1 MILSYH
7 PCYSGDQNRL
17 CAGRT
22 PDDTDAA
29 AIKTADAV
37 ILPQGCT
44 SALFEMA
51 VENCAH
57 VFPDYTRRF
66 RYPGKIG
73 QVQLFRKY
81 AAPHPETLAFPSV
94 DDFYRFSGSKNP
106 APSFGYPFVFKFSWS
121 GEGRNVWIVNH
132 AEEFSRLLGKAAAFE
147 QSGQKGFLLQRFVE
161 TGGRSL
167 RVVVIGETCRSY
179 WRVQT
184 DPSCFRTQTAQ
195 GAKIDHHADKGLQEQ
210 ARTAVMHFCR
220 GTGINLAGFDLL
232 FTNGDCDPAALFLEI
247 NYYFGRRGL
256 GGAEAFYKM
265 LCGEIDKWLYQR
277 GLLQ

>member
-7 PCYSGDQNRL
+7 PCYTGDQNRI

-29 AIKTADAV
+29 AIRKAGAV

-51 VENCAH
+51 AENCVH

-81 AAPHPETLAFPSV
+81 GAPHPVTMAFASM
-94 DDFYRFSGSKNP
+94 DDFYRCCGRENIDSL
-106 APSFGYPFVFKFSWS
+106 FGFPFVFKFSWS
-121 GEGRNVWIVNH
+121 GEGHNVWLVTH
-132 AEEFSRLLGKAAAFE
+132 AEEFNHLLGKAAVFE
-147 QSGQKGFLLQRFVE
+147 QSGQKGFLLQRFIK

-167 RVVVIGETCRSY
+167 RVVVVGETCRSY
-179 WRVQT
+179 WRVQP
-184 DPSCFRTQTAQ
+184 DPSRFGAQ
-195 GAKIDHHADKGLQEQ
+195 FSNGAQIDHHADKNLQER
-210 ARTAVMHFCR
+210 AKRAVMNFCTS
-220 GTGINLAGFDLL
+220 TGINLAGFDIL
-232 FTNGDCDPAALFLEI
+232 FQSGDADPAVLFLEI

-256 GGAEAFYKM
+256 GGSEAFYKL
-265 LCGEIDKWLYQR
+265 LCGEIDKWLSRREMQ
-277 GLLQ
+277 Q